1 MTTIMMIRHGDN
13 DYVGKRLAGRL
24 ADVHLNDHGQK
35 QAKIAWVIILHKLP
49 IKAIYSSPLER
60 AHETARPLSDVLNI
74 PITINQNLTE
84 IDYGTWQGQKLEDLQ
99 KKPVWQDLMN
109 DATGFKFPQG
119 ESLNQARERA
129 VGVIQQMAKK
139 HPEDTLIACF
149 THADI
154 IRLCI
159 STFLN
164 MHIND
169 YHRLEVNT
177 GSISIVVLSDELP
190 RVTGFNIPVGEEH
203 LPADH

>member
-1 MTTIMMIRHGDN
+1 MAVIMMVRHGDN
-13 DYVGKRLAGRL
+13 DYLGKRLAGRL
-24 ADVHLNDHGQK
+24 PDVHLNTHGQK
-35 QAKIAWVIILHKLP
+35 QAKSLAKYLSQFP
-49 IKAIYSSPLER
+49 INAIYSSPLER
-60 AHETARPLSDVLNI
+60 ARETAHPLSDVLNI

-99 KKPVWQDLMN
+99 ELPEWQSLMN
-109 DATGFKFPQG
+109 NVSGFKFPQG
-119 ESLNQARERA
+119 ESLNDARDRS
-129 VGVIQQMAKK
+129 VGEIKQIAKK
-139 HPEDTLIACF
+139 YPKDILIACF

-159 STFLN
+159 AAFLN

-177 GSISIVVLSDELP
+177 GSISVIILSDKLP
-190 RVTGFNIPVGEEH
+190 RVTGFNIPVGEKH